1 VQDISKAEPIGT
13 VEKNE
18 LEYRTSHT
26 PLKYSFGQMLLTCLP
41 RCIGKSRYRKII
53 EKGTNKIDQSMDIRT
68 LIETNRTVKILKRV
82 LLNYRQSVMCDLT
95 RLSYVGSETSED
107 DIRDIIVN

>member
-1 VQDISKAEPIGT
+1 
-13 VEKNE
+13 
-18 LEYRTSHT
+18 
-26 PLKYSFGQMLLTCLP
+26 
-41 RCIGKSRYRKII
+41 
-53 EKGTNKIDQSMDIRT
+53 MDIRT